1 MRTALTGWSVSVQES
16 SAPPGVVTTAG
27 RLPPSAAV
35 ASQGDQRCGSEV
47 FMGRWKRLPNTLS
60 VPRTLTHATAVD
72 TETAITMYHRTASLL
87 ELAVD
92 QLAWP
97 GSIFRL

>member
-1 MRTALTGWSVSVQES
+1 M
-16 SAPPGVVTTAG
+16 
-27 RLPPSAAV
+27 
-35 ASQGDQRCGSEV
+35 
-47 FMGRWKRLPNTLS
+47 LS

>member
-1 MRTALTGWSVSVQES
+1 
-16 SAPPGVVTTAG
+16 
-27 RLPPSAAV
+27 
-35 ASQGDQRCGSEV
+35 
-47 FMGRWKRLPNTLS
+47 MGRWKRLPNTLS